1 MIVGFGHQAQVGKD
15 TAAGM
20 LVARHGFYR
29 LAFADILKE
38 VLYDIN
44 PIVAFLANSLP
55 GESGIVRLQDVVDND
70 GWDVAKGMTE
80 TRRLLQDL
88 GVAARWHLDEDVW
101 VKPIIETIVSGPRH
115 NFVVTDVRFPNE
127 FRALQDAH
135 AVMVKITRTGVES
148 NAGQHLSETALD
160 NAEWD
165 WVVPNDGTLLEL
177 EETLVDQLMLA

>member
-20 LVARHGFYR
+20 LVARHGFTR

-44 PIVAFLANSLP
+44 PIVAP
-55 GESGIVRLQDVVDND
+55 VGIVRLQDVVDDD

-88 GVAARWHLDEDVW
+88 GVAARWHLDENVW
-101 VKPIIETIVSGPRH
+101 VTPIVGQMVNNPGHR
-115 NFVVTDVRFPNE
+115 FVVSDVRFPNE
-127 FRALQDAH
+127 FRALQDNNAL
-135 AVMVKITRTGVES
+135 MVKITRTGVES

-177 EETLVDQLMLA
+177 EETLVDQLMFA

>member
-20 LVARHGFYR
+20 LVARHGFTR
-29 LAFADILKE
+29 LGFADILKE

-44 PIVAFLANSLP
+44 PIVAPFSRIAQVHP
-55 GESGIVRLQDVVDND
+55 WGPVRLQDVVDED

-101 VKPIIETIVSGPRH
+101 VKPVLAAMLNNPGP
-115 NFVVTDVRFPNE
+115 FVISDVRFPNE
-127 FRALQDAH
+127 FRALKNSGAL
-135 AVMVKITRTGVES
+135 MVKITRTGVES

-177 EETLVDQLMLA
+177 EETLVDLVMLA